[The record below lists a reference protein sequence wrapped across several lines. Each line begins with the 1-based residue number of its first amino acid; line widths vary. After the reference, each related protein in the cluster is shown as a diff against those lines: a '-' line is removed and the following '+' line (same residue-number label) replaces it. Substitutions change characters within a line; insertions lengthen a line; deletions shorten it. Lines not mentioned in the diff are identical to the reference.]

1 MPGLFDVF
9 LSILIVTVESIVFV
23 LPYTVL
29 TVLYD
34 TVSKT
39 VSKCWSHTADSSV
52 SVKHDRI
59 N

>member
-39 VSKCWSHTADSSV
+39 ISKCWSYTVDSSV